1 MISPNFGLRDAAS
14 SWHARLDLLQSL
26 SGLALALFMW
36 LHMGFVSAILISADF
51 AWGVARFFEGYFF
64 LPRPQAWLVSAFV
77 AAIASL
83 FALHALLA
91 LRKFP
96 ADWRQYRIAARHGG
110 RLRHGDT
117 TLWFVQV
124 ATGFAMFFL
133 APVHLYAMFMHPD
146 LIGPFESADRVWTGG
161 FWPLYLALLFAVEV
175 HGSVGL
181 YRLAVKWG
189 WFEGR
194 DARASRRRLKWAM
207 WGLIAFLLTLGVT
220 TLLAEIRMGIEH
232 APRAGERY
240 VPTWQ
245 RGTPAAEEAR

>member
-1 MISPNFGLRDAAS
+1 MTLPRPCAAS
-14 SWHARLDLLQSL
+14 AASPWPARLDLLQSL

-51 AWGVARFFEGYFF
+51 AWAVARFFEGYFF
-64 LPRPQAWLVSAFV
+64 LPRPQAWLVTAFV
-77 AAIASL
+77 ASIALL

-91 LRKFP
+91 LRRFP
-96 ADWRQYRIAARHGG
+96 ADWRQYRIAARHGS

-124 ATGFAMFFL
+124 ATGFAMFFI

-146 LIGPFESADRVWTGG
+146 LIGPYESADRVWTGG

-194 DARASRRRLKWAM
+194 DARTTRRRLKLAM
-207 WGLIAFLLTLGVT
+207 WGLIAFLLTLGLT

-245 RGTPAAEEAR
+245 RSPTAVEEAR